1 MSRTLL
7 DIIGDDI
14 IGAIFKIGNIHV
26 HQLKNGEWHAY
37 VVAEGDP
44 QEWEFEKHEREV
56 YVKQYMSGHHIDVV
70 RDHNDNIIT
79 GATRKE
85 LIKKI
90 KRDPPVWWIVFN
102 VWWTRT

>member
-7 DIIGDDI
+7 NIIGDDI

-37 VVAEGDP
+37 VVAWDDR
-44 QEWEFEKHEREV
+44 QEDIIAKQAREV
-56 YVKQYMSGHHIDVV
+56 YVKQYMSGRHIDVV
-70 RDHNDNIIT
+70 KDDNGDIIT

-90 KRDPPVWWIVFN
+90 KKESTSWWIMFN
-102 VWWTRT
+102 VFWTRT